1 MSQIHSL
8 GPGISREAQEQI
20 FEKFRQLD
28 GSVTREY
35 GGTGLGLAISRD
47 LAAML
52 GGRLNLQSEEGVGTE
67 FTIDLPINGPEEAEY
82 ARLPLIED
90 Q

>member
-1 MSQIHSL
+1 
-8 GPGISREAQEQI
+8 PGISSEAQEQI

-52 GGRLNLQSEEGVGTE
+52 GGRLTVQSEEGVGTE
-67 FTIDLPINGPEEAEY
+67 FTVDLPINGPEEAQY
-82 ARLPLIED
+82 PRIPLTED